1 MEDMISKIIDMDK
14 KARDMTNEAVQSKI
28 NYEKEIIRTKEKIKN
43 DYLERANERIKI
55 NTQAAQKSAD
65 EKLAAIEK
73 KNEAL
78 TAELNQSCSQN
89 KEKWVNEIVERV
101 ISQNV

>member
-78 TAELNQSCSQN
+78 TAELDRSYSQN
-89 KEKWVNEIVERV
+89 KEKWVNEIVDRV
-101 ISQNV
+101 ISQNA

>member
-78 TAELNQSCSQN
+78 TAELDLSYSQN
-89 KEKWVNEIVERV
+89 KEKWVNEIVDRV
-101 ISQNV
+101 ISQNA